1 MYNAAF
7 KLSLSEVHLAC
18 LCNAFH
24 FFVHHGN
31 NTCAKKG
38 GVLMCF
44 GGPFW
49 REGSLPALCVGG
61 SLVAVFWWL
70 ALARKQFTGPVCSWE
85 LSRGV
90 TVAGCGEKAVYG
102 PCVLVRA

>member
-1 MYNAAF
+1 
-7 KLSLSEVHLAC
+7 
-18 LCNAFH
+18 
-24 FFVHHGN
+24 
-31 NTCAKKG
+31 
-38 GVLMCF
+38 MCF

-70 ALARKQFTGPVCSWE
+70 ALARKQFTGPVCWWE
-85 LSRGV
+85 LSRSV